1 MYRYKLTIEYD
12 GTGLAGWQR
21 QADAP
26 SVQQYLEEAIEKFA
40 RHPVRLHV
48 AGRTDAGVHA
58 FGQVA
63 HFDME
68 KQMPPAKVVGAI
80 NYHIRPNKIAVVDC
94 EELTEDFHARFGA
107 KKRYYVYRI
116 INRREPL
123 ALEEGRAWFV
133 PVKLDVEKMRLAS
146 AYFIGQH
153 DFTSFRASQCQSN
166 SPIKTID
173 ELRIEQNG
181 DLIEIYVSAKSF
193 LHHMVRNITG
203 ALKFVGE
210 GRWEVDQIP
219 EAIKACDRSAGAV
232 TAPACGL
239 YFIKVDY

>member
-12 GTGLAGWQR
+12 GTGLAGWQK

-26 SVQQYLEEAIEKFA
+26 SVQQHLEEAIEKFSA
-40 RHPVRLHV
+40 QPVRLHV

-63 HFDME
+63 HFDML
-68 KQMPPAKVVGAI
+68 KSMPSKKILAAI
-80 NYHIRPNKIAVVDC
+80 NYHIRPNKIIVVDC
-94 EELTEDFHARFGA
+94 QQVGKDFHARFGA

-116 INRREPL
+116 VNRREPL
-123 ALEEGRAWFV
+123 ALEAGRAWFV
-133 PVKLDVEKMRLAS
+133 PVKLDVEKMRLA
-146 AYFIGQH
+146 AKHFIGKH

-173 ELRIEQNG
+173 ELRIEQKG
-181 DLIEIYVSAKSF
+181 DVIEIYVSAKSF
-193 LHHMVRNITG
+193 LHHMVRNMTG
-203 ALKFVGE
+203 ALKYVGQ
-210 GRWEVDQIP
+210 GKWEVEKIP
-219 EAIKACDRSAGAV
+219 EVLKACDRNAGAV